1 MKATILAKFFDELSR
16 QQIPFSVDEI
26 HGQSYEVAFGI
37 KEQEC
42 GDKIADGIYLQVW
55 ATKNSLCNDI
65 VTDFLDKNMPMEF
78 RVEIPLMYVMRQRM
92 MWITTNDV
100 DHDEWLYIIKIED

>member
-26 HGQSYEVAFGI
+26 HEQSYEVAFGI

-55 ATKNSLCNDI
+55 VTKNSLCDDI
-65 VTDFLDKNMPMEF
+65 VTDFLDQNMHIEF
-78 RVEIPLMYVMRQRM
+78 SDENIINIYNAP
-92 MWITTNDV
+92 TNDV
-100 DHDEWLYIIKIED
+100 DHNDWLYIIKIED

>member
-26 HGQSYEVAFGI
+26 HEQSYEVAFGI

-55 ATKNSLCNDI
+55 ATKNSLCDDI
-65 VTDFLDKNMPMEF
+65 V
-78 RVEIPLMYVMRQRM
+78 YVMRQRM
-92 MWITTNDV
+92 MWITTNGFT
-100 DHDEWLYIIKIED
+100 LLKLRTRNKKIWKRTLRISV

>member
-26 HGQSYEVAFGI
+26 HEQSYEVAFGI

-55 ATKNSLCNDI
+55 ATKNSLCDDI
-65 VTDFLDKNMPMEF
+65 VTDFLDKNMHIEF
-78 RVEIPLMYVMRQRM
+78 SDEDIINIYNAP
-92 MWITTNDV
+92 TNDV

>member
-26 HGQSYEVAFGI
+26 HEQSYEVAFGI

-42 GDKIADGIYLQVW
+42 GGKIADGIYMQVW
-55 ATKNSLCNDI
+55 ATKNSLCDDI
-65 VTDFLDKNMPMEF
+65 VTDFLDKNMHIEF
-78 RVEIPLMYVMRQRM
+78 SDEDIINIYNAP
-92 MWITTNDV
+92 TNDV
-100 DHDEWLYIIKIED
+100 DHNDWLYIIKIED

>member
-26 HGQSYEVAFGI
+26 HGQSYEFAFGI
-37 KEQEC
+37 KKQEC

-55 ATKNSLCNDI
+55 ATKNSLCDDI

-78 RVEIPLMYVMRQRM
+78 RGGDTIDVCNA
-92 MWITTNDV
+92 TTNDI